1 MQAQGIHL
9 RRLIYISKEE
19 YKRLRILRDSLVKR
33 WSRFCRKRPR
43 RRVIAKKERV
53 GWPIR
58 AELNGGNGRER
69 YPSYEATRIWATR
82 DSMMWKWRMVR
93 EYYRDFLS
101 WEDDGNKN
109 KKRQVYELMY
119 S

>member
-9 RRLIYISKEE
+9 RRLIYIREEE
-19 YKRLRILRDSLVKR
+19 YKILKELRDSLVKR

-43 RRVIAKKERV
+43 CRVIAKKERV
-53 GWPIR
+53 GWRIKDN
-58 AELNGGNGRER
+58 LNEGNGRI
-69 YPSYEATRIWATR
+69 YPSYEATGIWATR